1 MSTDVPRPTGRPR
14 VLLVDDDAAVRRSL
28 QLLLLGHGLDVR
40 AFASA
45 RQALADPLANEAACL
60 VVDLVMPEIDG
71 IALLAGLRASG
82 WTGPAILIS
91 GQLTPERAVNAEQAG
106 FASVVRKPFA
116 DESIV
121 ETVHRVLADH
131 PRPAG

>member
-1 MSTDVPRPTGRPR
+1 MSTDASEQAGRPR
-14 VLLVDDDAAVRRSL
+14 VLVVEDDAAVRRSL
-28 QLLLLGHGLDVR
+28 QLLLRGHGLDVR

-45 RQALADPLANEAACL
+45 RQALADPQAKTAACL

-71 IALLAGLRASG
+71 IALLAALRAAG
-82 WTGPAILIS
+82 WSGPAILIS
-91 GQLTPERAVNAEQAG
+91 GQLTPERSASAAQAG
-106 FASVVRKPFA
+106 FATVVRKPFA

-131 PRPAG
+131 SRQPG